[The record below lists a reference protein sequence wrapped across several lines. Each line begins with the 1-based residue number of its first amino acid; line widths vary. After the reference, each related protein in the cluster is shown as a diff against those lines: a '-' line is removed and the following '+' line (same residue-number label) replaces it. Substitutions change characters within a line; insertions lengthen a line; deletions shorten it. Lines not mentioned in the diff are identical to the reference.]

1 MSFRRNFR
9 KSRGYKRGG
18 STNYVTATYQEIY
31 DVNTST
37 DEISIIGIH
46 TPTGSKPR
54 ALLDGF
60 FKQYRKFSYLGCN
73 AIGTFAAGLPVDIMA
88 LNPESGQ
95 ANVDPRDVLN
105 PILSRGCHGDNISA
119 ALNSIYNGAFVNE
132 GSSLGMDTHLGAT
145 KPAGDV
151 TWEQMYYRMLQDPSF
166 RKYRMGTG
174 FKLTG
179 LHPMV
184 YNVASNH
191 QIVPTDNVPTIGQLA
206 GGVAAG
212 DPVAFASTLR
222 GQVADGAG
230 SSALVY
236 PQFVTNRLT
245 RLGWMDTRAVL
256 NGYWSPS
263 TTPGNSVMPRLFMAM
278 LVLPKAYRCSNAM
291 RIVLSHKF
299 AFREFNTSLTLDG
312 ADEYYD
318 WFTDIVPDGESKQ
331 EKEKPGLL
339 RVDNDTLEIIGGEAK
354 IVADGVF

>member
-1 MSFRRNFR
+1 MSRNFR
-9 KSRGYKRGG
+9 KSKGYKRGG

-31 DVNTST
+31 DINTST

-60 FKQYRKFSYLGCN
+60 FKQFRKFSYLGCN
-73 AIGTFAAGLPVDIMA
+73 VIGTFAAGLPLDIMS

-95 ANVDPRDVLN
+95 PNVDPRDVLN

-132 GSSLGMDTHLGAT
+132 GSSLGMDTHYGST
-145 KPAGDV
+145 KPTGDV

-191 QIVPTDNVPTIGQLA
+191 QLCPTDLASDIGQL
-206 GGVAAG
+206 GGQVAAT
-212 DPVAFASTLR
+212 DRVDFAPNTR
-222 GQVADGAG
+222 GLVADGAG
-230 SSALVY
+230 SYGIVY

-245 RLGWMDTRAVL
+245 RLGWMDTRQVI
-256 NGYWSPS
+256 NGGWSVPNN
-263 TTPGNSVMPRLFMAM
+263 GNSVLPRIFMSM

-299 AFREFNTSLTLDG
+299 AFREFNTSLTVDG

-318 WFTDIVPDGESKQ
+318 WYTTIVPGGGEK
-331 EKEKPGLL
+331 KEADKPDVL
-339 RVDNDTLEIIGGEAK
+339 RVDNDTLEIIGGEAR

>member
-1 MSFRRNFR
+1 MSYRRNFR
-9 KSRGYKRGG
+9 KSKGYKRGG

-31 DVNTST
+31 DINTST

-60 FKQYRKFSYLGCN
+60 FKQFRKFSYLGCN

-105 PILSRGCHGDNISA
+105 PILSRGCHGDNISN
-119 ALNSIYNGAFVNE
+119 ALNSIYNGAFTNE
-132 GSSLGMDTHLGAT
+132 GSSMGLDTHGGST
-145 KPAGDV
+145 IPAGSV

-191 QIVPTDNVPTIGQLA
+191 QIIPTTEHSDIGQLA
-206 GGVAAG
+206 QSGAN
-212 DPVAFASTLR
+212 DPVAFSKVTR
-222 GQVADGAG
+222 GQVSTGSG
-230 SSALVY
+230 SSGLVY
-236 PQFVTNRLT
+236 PQLVTNRLT
-245 RLGWMDTRAVL
+245 RLGWMDTKQVINGNL
-256 NGYWSPS
+256 NNNAA
-263 TTPGNSVMPRLFMAM
+263 PGNSVLPRLFMAL

-318 WFTDIVPDGESKQ
+318 WFTSVVPEGSSKQ
-331 EKEKPGLL
+331 EQEKPGVLT
-339 RVDNDTLEIIGGEAK
+339 VDNDTLEIIGGEAR
-354 IVADGVF
+354 IVADGVY